1 MSKKVIHNTQLGL
14 FVFAGLLFLVILLY
28 MIGRN
33 KNLFGQTYTLRVRF
47 ENVQGLVAG
56 NNVRF
61 SGINVGTV
69 KKITFIEDS
78 IIEVRMNIEKRMQT
92 IIRKNAIASI
102 GTEGIVGNR
111 VINIIPSAML
121 SDLAISGDLLVS
133 KKAVNI
139 DEMLE
144 TLDKTNTD
152 IGVIASQLK
161 NTVQNINNSNALWM
175 LLNDRSI
182 PKNIRASV
190 LNVESATAKAN
201 RTIGDLQLI
210 VRDIKNGK
218 GSLGAVLTDTS
229 FAINLNAAILKIN
242 GIGDQLHFLTADIN
256 NAVRGIE
263 RDINTGHGTAN
274 ALLKDSTLVS
284 KLNASLDNIRKG
296 TDGFNQNM
304 EALKQNF
311 LFRGYFRKLQR
322 QKEKEQAGTSA
333 SN

>member
-1 MSKKVIHNTQLGL
+1 
-14 FVFAGLLFLVILLY
+14 
-28 MIGRN
+28 
-33 KNLFGQTYTLRVRF
+33 
-47 ENVQGLVAG
+47 VQGLVAG

-69 KKITFIEDS
+69 KKIAFIEDS
-78 IIEVRMNIEKRMQT
+78 VIEVRMSIEKRMQS
-92 IIRKNAIASI
+92 IIKKNAIASI

-111 VINIIPSAML
+111 VINIIPSANL
-121 SDLAISGDLLVS
+121 SELAVSGDLLVS
-133 KKAVNI
+133 KKPVNI

-144 TLDKTNTD
+144 TLNKTNTD

-190 LNVESATAKAN
+190 LNVQSATAKAN

-210 VRDIKNGK
+210 VSDIKNGK
-218 GSLGAVLTDTS
+218 GSIGAILTDTS
-229 FAINLNAAILKIN
+229 FAMNLNAAIMKIN
-242 GIGDQLHFLTADIN
+242 GVGDQINLLTADIN
-256 NAVRGIE
+256 NAVHGIE
-263 RDINTGHGTAN
+263 RDINTGPGTAN
-274 ALLKDSTLVS
+274 ALLKDSMLVR
-284 KLNASLDNIRKG
+284 KLNVSLDNIQKG

-322 QKEKEQAGTSA
+322 QKEKEQKETGA